1 MLDGKYANYFQIG
14 ENALE
19 FVIEFGQLYADE
31 PAPLIH
37 TRIITS
43 PGYAVQLLALLEDA
57 LQKYEEQFGPIPR
70 GPL

>member
-19 FVIEFGQLYADE
+19 FVIEFGQSYADE
-31 PAPLIH
+31 PEPLIH

-43 PGYAVQLLALLEDA
+43 PGYAVQLLSLLHDA
-57 LQKYEEQFGPIPR
+57 LQQYEEQFGPIQRRQP
-70 GPL
+70 

>member
-19 FVIEFGQLYADE
+19 FVVEFGQLYSDE

-43 PGYAVQLLALLEDA
+43 PGYAVQLLSLLEDA
-57 LQKYEEQFGPIPR
+57 LRQYEEQFGPIPR
-70 GPL
+70 R

>member
-19 FVIEFGQLYADE
+19 FVIEFGQAYADE
-31 PAPLIH
+31 PEQIH

-43 PGYAVQLLALLEDA
+43 PVYAVQLLTLLRDA
-57 LQKYEEQFGPIPR
+57 LQQYEEQFGPIQRRQP
-70 GPL
+70 